1 MFYGIYEG
9 EDSATPG
16 RFTQGNKHY
25 DPNDKYE
32 DQIRALGQK
41 FVKAKIP
48 GLLSPDQWMASTRP
62 GSIVPYHKRPLMRIT
77 IDKTTIKAGGTDAAV
92 LTGAPKDVAFNVFV
106 GSDVVWSGTL
116 PDGELE
122 LSVPA
127 PGLYRIVLDKWPY
140 QQFKVDVEAVG

>member
-1 MFYGIYEG
+1 VFYGIYEG

-32 DQIRALGQK
+32 DQIHALGQK
-41 FVKAKIP
+41 FVKANIP
-48 GLLSPDQWMASTRP
+48 GLLSPDEWYALDGEAT
-62 GSIVPYHKRPLMRIT
+62 KRPLMRVT
-77 IDKTTIKAGGTDAAV
+77 IDKTTIKAGGNDAAV
-92 LTGAPKDVAFNVFV
+92 LTGAPKNVSFNVFV

-127 PGLYRIVLDKWPY
+127 PGLYRIVLEKWPY
-140 QQFKVDVEAVG
+140 QQFKVDVEAVS

>member
-1 MFYGIYEG
+1 MFYGTYEG

-25 DPNDKYE
+25 DPDDKYE
-32 DQIRALGQK
+32 DQLHALGQK
-41 FVKAKIP
+41 FIKRDIP
-48 GLLSPDQWMASTRP
+48 GLLSPDEWYALDGEATERSVMA
-62 GSIVPYHKRPLMRIT
+62 VK
-77 IDKTTIKAGGTDAAV
+77 IDKTIIKAGGKDAAV
-92 LTGAPKDVAFNVFV
+92 LTGAPKDVSFNVFV

-127 PGLYRIVLDKWPY
+127 PGLYRIVLEKWPY

>member
-32 DQIRALGQK
+32 DQIHALGQK
-41 FVKAKIP
+41 FIKKDIP
-48 GLLSPDQWMASTRP
+48 GLLSPDLWYAMNGEATERP
-62 GSIVPYHKRPLMRIT
+62 PMEVA
-77 IDKTTIKAGGTDAAV
+77 IDKTTIKAGGSDASV
-92 LTGAPKDVAFNVFV
+92 LIGAPKDVSFNVFV

-122 LSVPA
+122 MSVPA
-127 PGLYRIVLDKWPY
+127 PGLYRIVLEKWPY
-140 QQFKVDVEAVG
+140 QMFTVDVEAVG